1 MGQRVENFT
10 SIPLEGIRDDK
21 VSYPVD
27 GRMNVC
33 WSWWDEIIKSGNPRG
48 VPYSRVL
55 PIANFCA

>member
-1 MGQRVENFT
+1 MGERWIFRILEAVNGSKSENFT

-33 WSWWDEIIKSGNPRG
+33 WS
-48 VPYSRVL
+48 
-55 PIANFCA
+55 